1 MSPPPACPADSTC
14 APVPRCAARSSRT
27 GPVAAGTTSPFPTG
41 AILTRLRHYS
51 STSLYCSVESRS
63 AKLASPG
70 TTTSRC
76 GNPNVTPGSRSSP
89 APQNDSRPPRT
100 RPDGPREGAAD
111 QLTVRY
117 RSSCIPGHSV
127 ETRTS
132 HTLASRPDPR
142 AFVATHATADGAS
155 GTAIAVNTIPPRP
168 QGHPTDPDHP
178 LGGNALTRRGMQNVA
193 IVARCVNWER
203 GCTGPPSTAG
213 RARGT
218 GGGRRPGDRPQT
230 D

>member
-1 MSPPPACPADSTC
+1 MLPGPAATSGHEAHAERRHAPREQPMSPPPACPADSTC

-76 GNPNVTPGSRSSP
+76 GNPNVTPGGHHQRRRTIL
-89 APQNDSRPPRT
+89 APPRT

-132 HTLASRPDPR
+132 HTLASRPHARARPDAR
-142 AFVATHATADGAS
+142 AFVATHATADRAS
-155 GTAIAVNTIPPRP
+155 GTAIAANTIPPRP
-168 QGHPTDPDHP
+168 PGHPIDPDHP
-178 LGGNALTRRGMQNVA
+178 LVSMDA
-193 IVARCVNWER
+193 
-203 GCTGPPSTAG
+203 
-213 RARGT
+213 
-218 GGGRRPGDRPQT
+218 
-230 D
+230 